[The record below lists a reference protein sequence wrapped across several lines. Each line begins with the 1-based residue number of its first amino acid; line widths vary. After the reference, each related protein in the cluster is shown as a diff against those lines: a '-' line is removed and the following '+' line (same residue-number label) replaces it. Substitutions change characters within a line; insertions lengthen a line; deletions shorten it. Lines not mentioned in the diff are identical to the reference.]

1 MYNGHELR
9 HAAISLLFPNRC
21 PFCDMVVGMTEYW
34 CDECRSKLPF
44 IEVQPEAPQPLDGM
58 ISCCY
63 YDGLAR
69 GAVLRM
75 KNGHYIH
82 APQAFAVF
90 MAEFGGEMLE
100 KADLITA
107 VSGSFRRR
115 LQLGYAHAELI
126 AKDISKRAKKP
137 YRRVIK
143 ALAVKKEQK
152 LLNRRERLENA
163 RNSYKIVNKKYIE
176 NKIILIVDDV
186 STTGATVSAIAS
198 LLKEAGAKQVYALT
212 FAKTK

>member
-1 MYNGHELR
+1 MYSGREIR
-9 HAAISLLFPNRC
+9 RAAVSLVFPNRC

-34 CDECRSKLPF
+34 CDECYGKLPF
-44 IEVQPEAPQPLDGM
+44 IEVQTDAPSPLDGM

-63 YDGLAR
+63 YEGLAR

-75 KNGHYIH
+75 KSGHYIH
-82 APQAFAVF
+82 APQAFAVL
-90 MAEFGGEMLE
+90 MAEYGGEMIP
-100 KADLITA
+100 KADFVTA
-107 VSGSFRRR
+107 VPGTFRRR
-115 LQLGYAHAELI
+115 MELGYAHAELMARDI
-126 AKDISKRAKKP
+126 AKRAKVP
-137 YRRVIK
+137 YRNVMK
-143 ALAVKKEQK
+143 ASGVKREQK
-152 LLNRRERLENA
+152 LLKRRERLENA

>member
-9 HAAISLLFPNRC
+9 RAAISLLFPNRC
-21 PFCDMVVGMTEYW
+21 PFCDTVVGMTEYW
-34 CDECRSKLPF
+34 CENCRSKLPF
-44 IEVQPEAPQPLDGM
+44 IEDQPEAPCPLDGM

-63 YDGLAR
+63 YEGIAR
-69 GAVLRM
+69 GAILRM

-90 MAEFGGEMLE
+90 MAEFGGEML
-100 KADLITA
+100 KNADLITA
-107 VSGSFRRR
+107 VPGSLKRR

-126 AKDISKRAKKP
+126 AKYVSKRAKKP
-137 YRRVIK
+137 YRRIMK
-143 ALAVKKEQK
+143 SLSVKKEQK

-163 RNSYKIVNKKYIE
+163 RNSYKIVNKEHIKD
-176 NKIILIVDDV
+176 KIILIVDDV